1 MLIESPQFDAVA
13 AYRRVRFHAAARW
26 AGSRGVMMSIDIQDG
41 DLSSASVDRIPI
53 VRRRTVNTQA
63 LVSEGTSLLIAGY
76 TSEEKTNATSGV
88 PVLSSIPVLGKLFQY
103 SEKKQLNMERFYL
116 VTPRLVVPGSAA
128 APAVLPAAP
137 APLAPTP
144 TPQG

>member
-1 MLIESPQFDAVA
+1 VTAGTAVRVTPLIIDEQN
-13 AYRRVRFHAAARW
+13 
-26 AGSRGVMMSIDIQDG
+26 GRGVMMSIDIQDG

-63 LVSEGTSLLIAGY
+63 LVAEGTSLLIAGY

-88 PVLSSIPVLGKLFQY
+88 PVLSAIPVLGKLFQY

-116 VTPRLVVPGSAA
+116 LTPRLVVPGGAQA
-128 APAVLPAAP
+128 APALPAAP
-137 APLAPTP
+137 AAPADAP
-144 TPQG
+144 PQG